1 VIIGGAILPFASQEQ
16 PCQWFWMVT
25 AEGMIT
31 TGAFLSIETHSW
43 RGPVIDWRVRREDID
58 YRFRRLGLCALAV
71 LLLDALGWI
80 GRN

>member
-1 VIIGGAILPFASQEQ
+1 MIVGGAISPFASQEQ
-16 PCQWFWMVT
+16 PCQWLWVVT

-31 TGAFLSIETHSW
+31 TEAFLSIETLSC
-43 RGPVIDWRVRREDID
+43 RGPVIDWRVGRKDID
-58 YRFRRLGLCALAV
+58 YRVRELGLCMLAV

>member
-1 VIIGGAILPFASQEQ
+1 
-16 PCQWFWMVT
+16 MVT

-31 TGAFLSIETHSW
+31 TGAFLSIETHWW
-43 RGPVIDWRVRREDID
+43 RGPVIDWRVSREDIE
-58 YRFRRLGLCALAV
+58 YRFRGLGLCTLAV